1 MEELVQMAK
10 EGNDEAFTKLILD
23 LEMDMY
29 KIAKIRLPNE
39 NSIDDAV
46 QDTILEV
53 YKSLKKLKKN
63 EYFKTWVIRILI
75 NKCNKIY
82 KKSKKEEL
90 LDNEQELEYIK
101 SPTYDVENKIDFY
114 ILLEGLN
121 YDERIALTLYY
132 MEDLSNEEIS
142 TILKE
147 PIGTI
152 KSRIARARKK
162 IEKKIGGNYNG
173 II

>member
-10 EGNDEAFTKLILD
+10 EGNDDAFTKLVLD

-46 QDTILEV
+46 QETILEV
-53 YKSLKKLKKN
+53 YKSLKKLKSN

-75 NKCNKIY
+75 NKCNSIY
-82 KKSKKEEL
+82 KKSKKEETL
-90 LDNEQELEYIK
+90 NNEQELECTK
-101 SPTYDVENKIDFY
+101 SFTNDVENKIDFY

-121 YDERIALTLYY
+121 YDEKIALTLYY

-162 IEKKIGGNYNG
+162 IEKKMGGKYNE